1 MRGAAEIRLI
11 GRLMGYAVR
20 KKPSIVPITALGV
33 LSSGAEVLAM
43 VSIIPLGLLAAGGS
57 LPDGSPWHRIPMA
70 LGLTADTKFFVLLFL
85 SIFLFRM
92 VSNIAALVLS
102 ARTIQTLFAHFA
114 TQAFSAFVRHLS
126 FQDIVRQQIGHFFS
140 IAGDESNRGAQIVG
154 GVMRIVPV
162 IFLFAAYGAFI
173 FYQSWK
179 GGLALIG
186 LIVCMALALKG
197 AFRRSLT
204 LGRRQSEEARTVNTL
219 FFDTLG
225 GLRTVRGFTAENF
238 VIKGYRGLIERYVHT
253 SFLTEA
259 ISQLTQAP
267 IMVLLALVLAF
278 ILFGVDNADL
288 VSNMPLFF
296 AGVMM
301 FTRLMPMA
309 SFAMESAMKL
319 TANLKAGS
327 HIDEMLS
334 AVQDA
339 ERRETLPPFPEE
351 RINRIEFDRVNFRY
365 SPDTPPILS
374 EFSRTLE
381 AGHSYAI
388 TGPSGAGKSS
398 LVDLLLKF
406 YSPDGG
412 AIRVNGH
419 DIGKLSTDSLR
430 RHMILAEQAVR
441 IFYGTVLENVQFDD
455 PAARE
460 RAESALQLVGLTDL
474 LSTLPQGLNTMLTF
488 QGSNFSGGQ
497 RQRVGI
503 ARALVRTADVLIL
516 DESTNALD
524 QNTRKAIL
532 DTLLTSYRDRILIFI
547 THDPYVMERVD
558 HVIELGPPV
567 HPREGIA
574 AQ

>member
-1 MRGAAEIRLI
+1 M
-11 GRLMGYAVR
+11 
-20 KKPSIVPITALGV
+20 
-33 LSSGAEVLAM
+33 
-43 VSIIPLGLLAAGGS
+43 
-57 LPDGSPWHRIPMA
+57 
-70 LGLTADTKFFVLLFL
+70 
-85 SIFLFRM
+85 
-92 VSNIAALVLS
+92 
-102 ARTIQTLFAHFA
+102 
-114 TQAFSAFVRHLS
+114 
-126 FQDIVRQQIGHFFS
+126 
-140 IAGDESNRGAQIVG
+140 
-154 GVMRIVPV
+154 
-162 IFLFAAYGAFI
+162 
-173 FYQSWK
+173 
-179 GGLALIG
+179 
-186 LIVCMALALKG
+186 
-197 AFRRSLT
+197 
-204 LGRRQSEEARTVNTL
+204 
-219 FFDTLG
+219 
-225 GLRTVRGFTAENF
+225 
-238 VIKGYRGLIERYVHT
+238 
-253 SFLTEA
+253 
-259 ISQLTQAP
+259 
-267 IMVLLALVLAF
+267 
-278 ILFGVDNADL
+278 
-288 VSNMPLFF
+288 
-296 AGVMM
+296 
-301 FTRLMPMA
+301 
-309 SFAMESAMKL
+309 
-319 TANLKAGS
+319 
-327 HIDEMLS
+327 
-334 AVQDA
+334 
-339 ERRETLPPFPEE
+339 
-351 RINRIEFDRVNFRY
+351 
-365 SPDTPPILS
+365 
-374 EFSRTLE
+374 
-381 AGHSYAI
+381 
-388 TGPSGAGKSS
+388 
-398 LVDLLLKF
+398 DLLLKF